1 MINPPKE
8 LGIFGWKRLLL
19 TIAVLLFLNG
29 IVKWFSTPQEEDP
42 QLPPRDGI
50 VTVIYPGAPPA
61 DVERLVAK
69 PIEDELAQVEEVREI
84 KTRMRTDLLF
94 MQIKLKDS
102 VTHERTE
109 EAWNKVQ
116 RALDRAAVKLPE
128 TAGRPDLNRDIYDQD
143 AVFLAL
149 YGGSDRLVLFD
160 QARAL
165 KDRLQ
170 LSPMVK
176 AIDQVCPPGEQLT
189 VLLDREKGA
198 RLGISIENFV
208 KQLRG
213 GNAAIP
219 SGYVFLN
226 GEKVTVLTN
235 SFYRSAEELSKFPIV
250 LRSGETVL
258 LSDIAKISRTPTFP
272 VRESMNFN
280 GAAAT
285 GIGVV
290 PQKYLNLTKFGEEVR
305 RIVEEYEQTDSF
317 KKSGLKIEE
326 VSFQPHYVEERVRDI
341 GLDLLKAIVLVGGV
355 LMLMLGVRVG
365 SIVAI
370 QVPFVSAVA
379 FGLFAM
385 TGGIVNQI
393 SIAAFILAIG
403 LLVDNVVVIV
413 DGIQTKLDAGLGA
426 VEAGETTRKEYL
438 IPLLAGTLT
447 TIAAFLPMLISHGI
461 SADFT
466 RSIGVVA
473 TLALGCSY
481 LFCIFVTPI
490 LAAALLRKGKAR
502 QWTFVEPL
510 GKRMGELV
518 QRRSKLLAL
527 AALGAVVCA
536 FLGFRFVKQQ
546 FFPYA
551 DRDMVIVDIQLPEG
565 THYESTRRAASLVE
579 AALLRDPR
587 VKSVTTLLGR
597 GVPPF
602 YYNLPREP
610 NAPHIA
616 QMIVRT
622 TSVKAARYLKLDREE
637 ELKRLVPFGVLIVKE
652 ISQGPPVKAPIEVRV
667 FSDDPV
673 KLQEAAQKAF
683 ALVREAKG
691 VASVRST
698 LGVGALSYKVDVN
711 DSAAGLYGVTRAD
724 VAAIVLAKT
733 SGVPIATFRGGSDP
747 YMIDL
752 IYDTNEKSS
761 FSEIGKSYL
770 GSTRTDDVSVR
781 TVVQNS
787 VQYGPAVL
795 EHYDRSPVV
804 YIYAQ
809 LAPGCLE
816 NVADDNVKKQLA
828 KLQPMPGVRYELA
841 GAMKE
846 SADSQKK
853 IFAALP
859 VALFILLLSLMY
871 EFNSYR
877 RIAIILLTIPL
888 CMIGSVPG
896 LIVTGSTFGFMTL
909 LGIFAL
915 AGTVIHN
922 GIFLIDYIDHRRHEG
937 IPLDEAITEGIQR
950 RTRPIILTAVATI
963 VELIPMTM
971 SSSTLWPPFA
981 WVIITGLTVS
991 TLMTLLVIP
1000 SVFKLTFAREAEHA
1014 HAK

>member
-8 LGIFGWKRLLL
+8 LGIFGWKRILL
-19 TIAVLLFLNG
+19 TVAALLFLNG
-29 IVKWFSTPQEEDP
+29 VVKWFTTPQEEDP

-61 DVERLVAK
+61 DVERLIAK
-69 PIEDELAQVEEVREI
+69 PTEDELAQVEEVREI
-84 KTRMRTDLLF
+84 KTRMRTDLMF

-102 VTHERTE
+102 VTHARSE

-116 RALDRAAVKLPE
+116 RALDRAAAKFPE
-128 TAGRPDLNRDIYDQD
+128 TAGRPELNRDIYDQD
-143 AVFLAL
+143 AVFLAV
-149 YGGSDRLVLFD
+149 YGGTDRLALFD

-170 LSPMVK
+170 LSPLVK
-176 AIDQVCPPGEQLT
+176 AVDQVCPPGEQLT
-189 VLLDREKGA
+189 VLLDRAKIA
-198 RLGISIENFV
+198 RLGIPIESFV

-219 SGYVFLN
+219 SGSVRLD
-226 GEKVTVLTN
+226 GRKVAVLTN
-235 SFYRSAEELSKFPIV
+235 SFYRSAAELSRFPIL

-258 LSDIAKISRTPTFP
+258 LSDVAKISRTPTFP
-272 VRESMNFN
+272 ARESMSFN
-280 GAAAT
+280 GAQAM

-290 PQKYLNLTKFGEEVR
+290 PQKHLNLTRFGEEVR
-305 RIVEEYEQTDSF
+305 DVVREFERTESF
-317 KKSGLKIEE
+317 RKSGLKIEE
-326 VSFQPHYVEERVRDI
+326 ISFQPHYVEERVRDI
-341 GLDLLKAIVLVGGV
+341 GLDLLKAVFLVGGV
-355 LMLMLGVRVG
+355 LMLMLGYRVG
-365 SIVAI
+365 SIVAV
-370 QVPFVSAVA
+370 QVPFVTVVA
-379 FGLFAM
+379 FGLFASI
-385 TGGIVNQI
+385 GGVVNQI

-413 DGIQTKLDAGLGA
+413 DGIQTKLDAGLSA
-426 VEAGETTRKEYL
+426 VEAGERTRKEYL

-447 TIAAFLPMLISHGI
+447 TIAAFLPMLISQGI

-466 RSIGVVA
+466 RSIGIVA
-473 TLALGCSY
+473 TIALGCSY

-490 LAAALLRKGKAR
+490 FAAALLRKGKAR
-502 QWTFVEPL
+502 QWAFVEPL
-510 GKRMGELV
+510 GQRMGDLV
-518 QRRSKLLAL
+518 RRRPKALAL
-527 AALGAVVCA
+527 AALAAVIGAASC
-536 FLGFRFVKQQ
+536 FRFVKQM

-551 DRDMVIVDIQLPEG
+551 DRDLVIVDIQLPEG
-565 THYESTRRAASLVE
+565 AHYETTLRAASTVE
-579 AALLRDPR
+579 AALLKDPR
-587 VKSVTTLLGR
+587 VKSVTTLVGR

-610 NAPHIA
+610 NAPHVA
-616 QMIVRT
+616 QMIVKT
-622 TSVKAARYLKLDREE
+622 AGVKAARELKRDRED

-667 FSDDPV
+667 FADDPLA
-673 KLQEAAQKAF
+673 LQRAAQKAL
-683 ALVREAKG
+683 AAVREAKG

-724 VAAIVLAKT
+724 VAGVVLAQT

-752 IYDTNEKSS
+752 VDGANEKSS
-761 FSEIGKSYL
+761 LSGIGKSYL
-770 GSTRTDDVSVR
+770 GSTRTEDVTVR
-781 TVVQNS
+781 TLVQNS
-787 VQYGPAVL
+787 VQFGPAVL
-795 EHYDRSPVV
+795 EHYDRTPAV

-809 LAPGCLE
+809 LAPGFQE
-816 NVADDNVKKQLA
+816 NVANDEVRARLA
-828 KLQPMPGVRYELA
+828 ELPAEPGVRYETA

-846 SADSQKK
+846 SAESQRK

-859 VALFILLLSLMY
+859 AALFILLLSLMY

-888 CMIGSVPG
+888 CMVGSVPG
-896 LIVTGSTFGFMTL
+896 LIATRSTFGFMTL

-922 GIFLIDYIDHRRHEG
+922 GIFLIDYIDHRRHDG
-937 IPLDEAITEGIQR
+937 AGLDRAITEGIQR

-981 WVIITGLTVS
+981 WVIITGLCVS

-1000 SVFKLTFAREAEHA
+1000 AVFKLTFQKEADHARVQ
-1014 HAK
+1014 